1 MFLALGIKH
10 CNAYAPQCLLWPVRL
25 DIIFPHDLINSMN
38 VEKKVIEHKMFVLIF
53 STILSET
60 FLILRRI
67 SLDVIINVH
76 RSSCK
81 VPVTLVRF

>member
-67 SLDVIINVH
+67 VPHVIIH
-76 RSSCK
+76 TRTSSCEM
-81 VPVTLVRF
+81 PVILVIF